1 MMTELYKGEQERIAY
16 EKQKRD
22 MEYDITLSQ
31 INPHYLYN
39 VLNTVVY
46 LSAAGKNQDEVKIV
60 HSLIY
65 TLHET
70 LKVGDGNVETTI
82 EKELELTK
90 CYLDI
95 QRYRYPDVFQVEV
108 KCEEGLKDSLVP
120 KTMIQPL
127 VENAILHGILPTEA
141 SGKIW
146 IIIQKQGGKLCVM
159 VKDEGI
165 GVSKEQLKR
174 FKQGETM
181 AENKT
186 RKHIGVENVRDRIRY
201 LYGEGF
207 GMEIQS
213 TCGGSSASSAAA
225 SSAAPA
231 SSAAASAAAD
241 GQKFTIGICQ
251 LVQHAALDAA
261 TQGFEDALTASFGE
275 NVTFDFQNAQGDS
288 ATCATITNGFV
299 SSGVDLI
306 MANATPA
313 LQAAQ
318 SATDSIPVLGTFCTE
333 YGVALGLTD
342 FDGTVGGNI
351 SGTSDLAPLDQQ
363 AEMIVE
369 WMPEAKKVGLLYC
382 SAEANSQY
390 QVDEV
395 QKYLEEKG
403 GAVIRFFCD
412 VVEVDQ

>member
-1 MMTELYKGEQERIAY
+1 M
-16 EKQKRD
+16 
-22 MEYDITLSQ
+22 
-31 INPHYLYN
+31 
-39 VLNTVVY
+39 
-46 LSAAGKNQDEVKIV
+46 KIV

-108 KCEEGLKDSLVP
+108 KCEEGLKDCLVP
-120 KTMIQPL
+120 KTMIHPL

-186 RKHIGVENVRDRIRY
+186 RKHIGVENVRERIRY

-213 TCGGSSASSAAA
+213 T
-225 SSAAPA
+225 
-231 SSAAASAAAD
+231 
-241 GQKFTIGICQ
+241 
-251 LVQHAALDAA
+251 
-261 TQGFEDALTASFGE
+261 QGKGTTVILT
-275 NVTFDFQNAQGDS
+275 
-288 ATCATITNGFV
+288 
-299 SSGVDLI
+299 L
-306 MANATPA
+306 
-313 LQAAQ
+313 
-318 SATDSIPVLGTFCTE
+318 PVKR
-333 YGVALGLTD
+333 A
-342 FDGTVGGNI
+342 
-351 SGTSDLAPLDQQ
+351 
-363 AEMIVE
+363 
-369 WMPEAKKVGLLYC
+369 
-382 SAEANSQY
+382 
-390 QVDEV
+390 
-395 QKYLEEKG
+395 EEKE
-403 GAVIRFFCD
+403 R
-412 VVEVDQ
+412 

>member
-46 LSAAGKNQDEVKIV
+46 LSAAGKNQDVVKIV

-108 KCEEGLKDSLVP
+108 KCEEGLKDCLVP

-146 IIIQKQGGKLCVM
+146 IIIQKQGEKLCVM

-174 FKQGETM
+174 FKQGESM

-186 RKHIGVENVRDRIRY
+186 RKHIGVENVCDRIHY

-213 TCGGSSASSAAA
+213 T
-225 SSAAPA
+225 
-231 SSAAASAAAD
+231 
-241 GQKFTIGICQ
+241 
-251 LVQHAALDAA
+251 
-261 TQGFEDALTASFGE
+261 QGKGTTVILT
-275 NVTFDFQNAQGDS
+275 
-288 ATCATITNGFV
+288 
-299 SSGVDLI
+299 L
-306 MANATPA
+306 
-313 LQAAQ
+313 
-318 SATDSIPVLGTFCTE
+318 PVKR
-333 YGVALGLTD
+333 A
-342 FDGTVGGNI
+342 
-351 SGTSDLAPLDQQ
+351 
-363 AEMIVE
+363 
-369 WMPEAKKVGLLYC
+369 
-382 SAEANSQY
+382 
-390 QVDEV
+390 
-395 QKYLEEKG
+395 EEK
-403 GAVIRFFCD
+403 D
-412 VVEVDQ
+412 